1 MPKLTM
7 DGTRLRALRT
17 ALGMTLM
24 ECSNLL
30 GVSISTSQ
38 RWEKRVDLDEKK
50 IAHIA
55 GAFGVPP
62 EFLTGGTD
70 PVRIPEDCAAVR
82 YMKARHRKFD
92 YAAILP
98 LDPEEAPFAEAAEVA
113 ADGREAFSYALAED
127 GICSAESDAQ
137 TSAETACP
145 VSCTP
150 PCLFPR
156 PQPKRKLSFWLSVFL
171 SVLAGIGISVAL
183 FFILISP
190 PISDTLYGEIVHG
203 STIVTIITKYDLA
216 QFLFYSVV
224 LTAIAVVAIMSVYF
238 LAASLWR
245 RSMKAKKTP
254 DKIRKGNP
262 WE

>member
-7 DGTRLRALRT
+7 DGTRLRTLRT

-98 LDPEEAPFAEAAEVA
+98 LDPEESPFAEAAEVA
-113 ADGREAFSYALAED
+113 ADGREAFSYAFAED

-150 PCLFPR
+150 PLFISAAAAQAETLLLALRLPFRSRGDRRLGGAVLHFDLSAYLGHSLRGDRPRQYDRDDHHKVRLGSVFVLFRSPHGDRDRGDHVRLFPCGF
-156 PQPKRKLSFWLSVFL
+156 PMEKKHESKKCKL
-171 SVLAGIGISVAL
+171 
-183 FFILISP
+183 
-190 PISDTLYGEIVHG
+190 
-203 STIVTIITKYDLA
+203 K
-216 QFLFYSVV
+216 
-224 LTAIAVVAIMSVYF
+224 
-238 LAASLWR
+238 
-245 RSMKAKKTP
+245 
-254 DKIRKGNP
+254 
-262 WE
+262 